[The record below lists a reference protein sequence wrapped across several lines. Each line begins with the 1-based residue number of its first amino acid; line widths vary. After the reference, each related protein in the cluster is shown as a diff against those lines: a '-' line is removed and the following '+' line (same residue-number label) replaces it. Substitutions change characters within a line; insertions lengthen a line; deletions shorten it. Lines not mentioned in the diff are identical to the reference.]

1 MYSRDEAKALNERFY
16 TLFGT
21 YMRRHQ
27 QQAEGARQW
36 LNYRTGVKH
45 IFFRVEATNKGALAS
60 IDLQYPDADVRQLFF
75 DQFLEFRK
83 ALESH
88 TGPLH
93 WDNSY
98 VLPNGRTIG
107 RIYQEQAGVNLYREE
122 DWHQIFPFFEKY
134 LLGFDAFWADFREA
148 FIALAE

>member
-1 MYSRDEAKALNERFY
+1 MFSRDEAKALNERFY

-27 QQAEGARQW
+27 PQAEEARQW
-36 LNYRTGVKH
+36 LNYRTGVKN
-45 IFFRVEATNKGALAS
+45 IFFRVEATGKAALAS
-60 IDLQYPDADVRQLFF
+60 IDLQHPDEGVRQLFYE
-75 DQFLEFRK
+75 QFQEFQK

-88 TGPLH
+88 TGPLI
-93 WDNSY
+93 WDQAYSLN
-98 VLPNGRTIG
+98 NGRVIS
-107 RIYQEQAGVNLYREE
+107 RIYQKQEGISLYREE

-148 FIALAE
+148 FIALSE